1 MVTERKGPAT
11 SSGERGVISTA
22 RTLNSYFPSAAAGGG
37 VANGEV
43 IVATTSPNPPS

>member
-22 RTLNSYFPSAAAGGG
+22 RTLNSYFSVGGRG
-37 VANGEV
+37 GRLTNGEV